1 MKYTILRSAVTLSSL
16 SLVELHLSV
25 EVLLWKAIEIRE
37 GKQK

>member
-1 MKYTILRSAVTLSSL
+1 MKYTILRSAVTRSSL
-16 SLVELHLSV
+16 ELVELRLSV